1 MITYVNKETK
11 GAVELKVSEKKKNK
25 KTIRG
30 LKRTATD
37 TNISAVLEG
46 IANLQTLEAGAKT
59 RIDIDMIVNQ

>member
-37 TNISAVLEG
+37 ANISAVLEG
-46 IANLQTLEAGAKT
+46 IANLQTLETGAKT

>member
-59 RIDIDMIVNQ
+59 RIDIDMIVDQ

>member
-1 MITYVNKETK
+1 MITYVNKDTK

-25 KTIRG
+25 KTIKG